1 MIYSKQT
8 LKHFRNPHNY
18 GEIKDADGIGE
29 AGNIICGDLMNL
41 YIVVKKNPPAG
52 GRKEK
57 EIITNVKF
65 KTYGCAAAI
74 ATSSVVTDL
83 VKGKTIDEALKVS
96 KNDIVDTLKGLP
108 PIKIHCSIL
117 AIDALHEAIYQYLA
131 KNKKPIPDFLQLKH
145 ERIEKGK
152 KEIKERYAKWMK
164 ISKNE
169 LKSS

>member
-41 YIVVKKNPPAG
+41 YIVVKKDKKG
-52 GRKEK
+52 K
-57 EIITNVKF
+57 EIITSVKF

-74 ATSSVVTDL
+74 ATSSVITDL

-108 PIKIHCSIL
+108 PIKIHCSVL
-117 AIDALHEAIYQYLA
+117 AIDALDEAVYQYLY
-131 KNKKPIPDFLQLKH
+131 KNKRPVPEDLLLKH

-152 KEIKERYAKWMK
+152 KEIKERYSKWMK
-164 ISKNE
+164 ISK
-169 LKSS
+169 K

>member
-41 YIVVKKNPPAG
+41 YIVVKKDKKG
-52 GRKEK
+52 K
-57 EIITNVKF
+57 EIITSVKF

-74 ATSSVVTDL
+74 ATSSVITDL

-108 PIKIHCSIL
+108 PIKIHCSVL
-117 AIDALHEAIYQYLA
+117 AIDALDEAIYQYLY
-131 KNKKPIPDFLQLKH
+131 KNKRPIPEDLLLKH

-152 KEIKERYAKWMK
+152 KEIKERYSKWMK
-164 ISKNE
+164 ISK
-169 LKSS
+169 K

>member
-41 YIVVKKNPPAG
+41 YIVVKKDK
-52 GRKEK
+52 KEK

-74 ATSSVVTDL
+74 ATSSVITDL

-117 AIDALHEAIYQYLA
+117 AIDALDEAIYQYLY
-131 KNKKPIPDFLQLKH
+131 KNKRPIPEDLLLKH

-152 KEIKERYAKWMK
+152 KEIKERYSKWMK
-164 ISKNE
+164 ISK
-169 LKSS
+169 K

>member
-8 LKHFRNPHNY
+8 LKHFRNPNNY

-41 YIVVKKNPPAG
+41 YIVVKKDK
-52 GRKEK
+52 KEK

-74 ATSSVVTDL
+74 ATSSVITDL

-117 AIDALHEAIYQYLA
+117 AIDALHEAIYQYLY
-131 KNKKPIPDFLQLKH
+131 KNKRPIPQDLLLKH

-152 KEIKERYAKWMK
+152 KEIKERYSKWMK
-164 ISKNE
+164 ISK
-169 LKSS
+169 K